1 MRIRTA
7 TQDDLDAIC
16 RVEAI
21 CFPASEAGT
30 RESFAARL
38 KVFPRHFLLLE
49 DGGRLIGFV
58 NGTHALSCAMFS
70 AVKTGDTVLSV
81 TGPAY
86 DTLQNTI
93 TGDYCGSMKSYGIG
107 YKQVDLKDGVPD
119 LPAIREAARDK
130 NVKLVFIQRS
140 RGYAVRKTLSVEEI
154 GKVCEVVREVNP
166 CAAIMVDNCY
176 GEFTETIEPTQVGA
190 DIIAGSLIKNP
201 GGGLAPTGGYIA
213 GRRDLVENASYK
225 LTAPG
230 IGGEC
235 GCTMGQNRLLF
246 QGLFMAPHITAQ
258 ALKTAIFCAKVMEK
272 LGYEVSPKAE
282 EPRYD
287 IIQTIAFGKPEPLRR
302 FCEGI
307 QSGAPVDSFV
317 TPEPW
322 AMPGYDDPVIMAAGA
337 FVQGASIEL
346 SADAPMREPYVCY
359 MQGGLTYSSGKAG
372 KGFICALPPRT
383 QHSKICRARFVSDTK
398 RQRNFLSA
406 ANKMKKKRKQKRG
419 KKEKTEKRKGKRKKP
434 QNYETVCQRRF
445 PNTKKTPLIRTIH
458 QTHFCKHKKSL
469 L

>member
-1 MRIRTA
+1 MSEYLKISEEIRALGAEAEREIRPYFSRIEE
-7 TQDDLDAIC
+7 IC
-16 RVEAI
+16 DRNTEKVLAAFAKNRVSDNL
-21 CFPASEAGT
+21 FAGT
-30 RESFAARL
+30 TGYGYDDYGRDTLDKIYADIFGTEAALVR
-38 KVFPRHFLLLE
+38 
-49 DGGRLIGFV
+49 IGFV

-119 LPAIREAARDK
+119 LPAIREAARDE

-201 GGGLAPTGGYIA
+201 GGGLAPTGGYIV
-213 GRRDLVENASYK
+213 GRKDLVENAAMR
-225 LTAPG
+225 LTTPG

-235 GCTMGQNRLLF
+235 GASLGNNRLLF
-246 QGLFMAPHITAQ
+246 QGFFMAPHIVAQ
-258 ALKTAIFCAKVMEK
+258 AIKTVTFCSAMMKKIGFES
-272 LGYEVSPKAE
+272 SPAPDE
-282 EPRYD
+282 ARND
-287 IIQTIAFGKPEPLRR
+287 IIQMVTLKNGENMKK
-302 FCEGI
+302 FCRGV
-307 QSGAPVDSFV
+307 QAGAPVDSYV

-322 AMPGYDDPVIMAAGA
+322 QMPGYNVPVIMAAGA
-337 FVQGASIEL
+337 FVQGSSIEL
-346 SADAPMREPYVCY
+346 SADGPMREPYTLYV
-359 MQGGLTYSSGKAG
+359 QGGITYESGKLGIMMA
-372 KGFICALPPRT
+372 
-383 QHSKICRARFVSDTK
+383 V
-398 RQRNFLSA
+398 NEMLS
-406 ANKMKKKRKQKRG
+406 
-419 KKEKTEKRKGKRKKP
+419 
-434 QNYETVCQRRF
+434 
-445 PNTKKTPLIRTIH
+445 
-458 QTHFCKHKKSL
+458 
-469 L
+469 

>member
-1 MRIRTA
+1 MSEYLQISEEIRALGREAEREIMPCFARIEE
-7 TQDDLDAIC
+7 IC
-16 RVEAI
+16 DRNTEKVLAAFAKNRVSDNL
-21 CFPASEAGT
+21 FAGT
-30 RESFAARL
+30 TGYGYDDYGRDTLDRIYADIFGAEAALVR
-38 KVFPRHFLLLE
+38 
-49 DGGRLIGFV
+49 IGFV
-58 NGTHALSCAMFS
+58 NGTHALSCALFS
-70 AVKTGDTVLSV
+70 AVKSGDTVLSV

-107 YKQVDLKDGVPD
+107 YKQVDLKDSLPD
-119 LPAIREAARDK
+119 LPAISAAAQDDK
-130 NVKLVFIQRS
+130 VKLVFIQRS
-140 RGYAVRKTLSVEEI
+140 RGYAVRKTLSCAQIGEI
-154 GKVCEVVREVNP
+154 
-166 CAAIMVDNCY
+166 CAAVRQANPQAAILVDNCY
-176 GEFTETIEPTQVGA
+176 GEFVEEIEPTQVGA
-190 DIIAGSLIKNP
+190 DLVAGSLIKNP

-213 GRRDLVENASYK
+213 GRADLVENASYK

-235 GCTMGQNRLLF
+235 GCTMGQNRLLY
-246 QGLFMAPHITAQ
+246 QGLFLAPHTTTQ

-287 IIQTIAFGKPEPLRR
+287 IIQTIAFGAPDPLRR

-307 QSGAPVDSFV
+307 QAGAPVDSFV

-322 AMPGYDDPVIMAAGA
+322 DMPGYDDQVIMAAGA

-372 KGFICALPPRT
+372 IL
-383 QHSKICRARFVSDTK
+383 
-398 RQRNFLSA
+398 LA
-406 ANKMKKKRKQKRG
+406 AERIKNQK
-419 KKEKTEKRKGKRKKP
+419 
-434 QNYETVCQRRF
+434 
-445 PNTKKTPLIRTIH
+445 
-458 QTHFCKHKKSL
+458 
-469 L
+469 

>member
-1 MRIRTA
+1 MNYEELYTLAAQVEERLQPVFRGFERTA
-7 TQDDLDAIC
+7 EKNTKRVLDAFRTHRVSEPCFAGTTGYGYDDLGRETLEKVYADVFGA
-16 RVEAI
+16 EA
-21 CFPASEAGT
+21 ALVRT
-30 RESFAARL
+30 T
-38 KVFPRHFLLLE
+38 
-49 DGGRLIGFV
+49 FV
-58 NGTHALSCAMFS
+58 NGTHAIACALYG
-70 AVKTGDTVLSV
+70 ALQPGDTILAV
-81 TGPAY
+81 TGAPY
-86 DTLQNTI
+86 DTLHTAI
-93 TGDYCGSMKSYGIG
+93 TGSGRGSLASLGIRYEQLELASDGGPDYAAITQRVSE
-107 YKQVDLKDGVPD
+107 LR
-119 LPAIREAARDK
+119 PAAAF
-130 NVKLVFIQRS
+130 VQRS
-140 RGYAVRKTLSVEEI
+140 RGYAPRRALSVAEI
-154 GKVCEVVREVNP
+154 GEIVRAVKAGCP
-166 CAAIMVDNCY
+166 DTAVIVDNCY
-176 GEFTETIEPTQVGA
+176 GEFTEECEPTALGA
-190 DIIAGSLIKNP
+190 DLIAGSLIKNP

-372 KGFICALPPRT
+372 IL
-383 QHSKICRARFVSDTK
+383 
-398 RQRNFLSA
+398 LA
-406 ANKMKKKRKQKRG
+406 AERIKA
-419 KKEKTEKRKGKRKKP
+419 EL
-434 QNYETVCQRRF
+434 QN
-445 PNTKKTPLIRTIH
+445 
-458 QTHFCKHKKSL
+458 
-469 L
+469 